1 MAQPRRRRLATLTIL
16 LLAALTLLAI
26 GGPFRSVASRVA
38 HGVVNPF
45 VTAVQSVTRPVGDAI
60 AGTVDYSDVV
70 AQNHVLS
77 AELASLHQ
85 QQVQLEYE
93 QRQLRDLLALHR
105 LPNLGSLPRVV
116 AQTNA
121 QNLSNF
127 AATVQIDKGSADG
140 VLDGMPVVGAGGL
153 VGTVTATSA
162 SGATVTLLTDAT
174 SSVGVT
180 IGAGYQAVVH
190 GQGPS
195 RQLAAEFVNPGT
207 PVHAGEHVY
216 TSGQQEGLYPAG
228 IPVGT
233 IVTSSSGRGA
243 TQQSIAVSPLAN
255 LEALAYVSV
264 VLWEP
269 GT

>member
-93 QRQLRDLLALHR
+93 QRQLRDLLARCTGSRTSGRSRGSSRRRTHR
-105 LPNLGSLPRVV
+105 TSRTSPRRSRS
-116 AQTNA
+116 TR
-121 QNLSNF
+121 
-127 AATVQIDKGSADG
+127 G
-140 VLDGMPVVGAGGL
+140 PP
-153 VGTVTATSA
+153 TACST
-162 SGATVTLLTDAT
+162 GCR
-174 SSVGVT
+174 SSVR
-180 IGAGYQAVVH
+180 AG
-190 GQGPS
+190 
-195 RQLAAEFVNPGT
+195 
-207 PVHAGEHVY
+207 
-216 TSGQQEGLYPAG
+216 
-228 IPVGT
+228 
-233 IVTSSSGRGA
+233 SSGR
-243 TQQSIAVSPLAN
+243 
-255 LEALAYVSV
+255 
-264 VLWEP
+264 
-269 GT
+269 